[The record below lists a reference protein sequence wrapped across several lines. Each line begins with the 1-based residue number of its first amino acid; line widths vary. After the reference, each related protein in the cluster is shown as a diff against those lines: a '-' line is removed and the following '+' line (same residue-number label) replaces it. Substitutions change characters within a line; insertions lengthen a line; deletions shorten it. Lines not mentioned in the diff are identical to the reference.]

1 MAFLS
6 GLTGALLS
14 SMRFTIK
21 RKPVSAFAAVNL
33 FITPI
38 LLLTVLS
45 YPRELPAA
53 EEPSHET
60 EREPAG
66 ALVNELFVGENIYVQ
81 DKGEWVLSL
90 TPSYA
95 KASDA
100 KEIEIEPE
108 IKYGLTDRIQ
118 LSAEL
123 PYTIVNPDEGSQ
135 HQGVGDLTLAANYN
149 FVQSEMYSLGVR
161 AEFTLPT
168 GDEDRD
174 LGGGQFAV
182 TPWLLSAFR
191 VGPGEVLAGIGE
203 QIGEDDDAFLYDIAG
218 AVPFKSFVGI
228 LELTGSHGGGEDA
241 VYLTP
246 GAYYRPSEKFQVGLG
261 VPIGLTDDADD
272 FAIVGKLI
280 LEF

>member
-1 MAFLS
+1 MRITSRRIANRWLAVGVS
-6 GLTGALLS
+6 LVLALTTG
-14 SMRFTIK
+14 
-21 RKPVSAFAAVNL
+21 
-33 FITPI
+33 
-38 LLLTVLS
+38 
-45 YPRELPAA
+45 PRVVAA
-53 EEPSHET
+53 EETTRES

-108 IKYGLTDRIQ
+108 VKYGLTDRIQ

-149 FVQSEMYSLGVR
+149 FVQSEAYSLGVR
-161 AEFTLPT
+161 AAFTLPT

-191 VGPGEVLAGIGE
+191 VGPGEILAGIGE
-203 QIGEDDDAFLYDIAG
+203 QIGEDDDQFLYDIAG
-218 AVPFKSFVGI
+218 AVPFNKFIGI
-228 LELTGSHGGGEDA
+228 LELTGAHGGGEDA

-261 VPIGLTDDADD
+261 VPIGLTHDADD
-272 FAIVGKLI
+272 FALVGKLI